1 MKNIITSVKG
11 SQKGAILITLIVAI
25 VVIGLSGVAMVYFST
40 TSSYGELIA
49 NRQAR
54 AYYIGES
61 GVNYALQKYA
71 ADKSTFSGELTF
83 SDGEKCNI
91 ITEIV
96 PKDGTNWLKIISTGT
111 VGSGFLK
118 TRQLVTKEVKE
129 ALVTPPGVAPP
140 TTDENGV
147 PIGFDSNETT
157 QDDDPTNPLDNTW
170 EVVDIPKTDYTIV
183 NGDLLFVG
191 TEAAITLNAGNVNL
205 CESWASNGHLLS
217 YLMQMKV
224 QNSSSPKHFI
234 VGLSFRMQ
242 NTTATSDSY
251 GLSFY
256 RYEESNA
263 CPSSIDWCKN
273 TNGIQKYLKADN
285 KMFAVLWKRKSN
297 VYTVLA
303 YAEMTPSYGVSVN
316 GDLTPWS
323 TILLRVNEQ
332 SGGNHIKAFVKA
344 PTVPATGT
352 INWSVSSFTPVLWT
366 ATCPPPPAGPPCTPV
381 TPFAEVVDSEFLST
395 SFCSGTT
402 QNRPEIGIHGFYD
415 MSCNKCQFFDD
426 FGITVQGTAGGSVV
440 Y

>member
-1 MKNIITSVKG
+1 MKVTIHSERKN
-11 SQKGAILITLIVAI
+11 QKGAILITLIVAI
-25 VVIGLSGVAMVYFST
+25 VIIALSGTTMVYLSS
-40 TSSYGELIA
+40 TSSFSELIA
-49 NRQAR
+49 NRQER
-54 AYYIGES
+54 AYYVGES
-61 GVNYALQKYA
+61 GVNYAVQRYA
-71 ADKSTFSGELTF
+71 ADKSLYNGTITLSNGEQ
-83 SDGEKCNI
+83 
-91 ITEIV
+91 ITVTSSIV
-96 PKDGTNWLKIISTGT
+96 SKEGVDWLKVSSTGS
-111 VGSGFLK
+111 VGSGWLK
-118 TRQLVTKEVKE
+118 TRQLVTKEVKA
-129 ALVTPPGVAPP
+129 ALVMPPGVAPP
-140 TTDENGV
+140 TTDESGV

-191 TEAAITLNAGNVNL
+191 TEAAITLDSGNVNL
-205 CESWASNGHLLS
+205 CESWTSNGNLLS
-217 YLMQMKV
+217 YMMQVKV

-242 NTTATSDSY
+242 NNTATSDGY

-256 RYEESNA
+256 RYELSNA

-273 TNGIQKYLKADN
+273 TNGIQKYLKADQ

-316 GDLTPWS
+316 GDLNAWS
-323 TILLRVNEQ
+323 TILVRINER
-332 SGGNHIKAFVKA
+332 SDGNHIKAFVKA

-352 INWSVSSFTPVLWT
+352 INWSVSGFTPVLWT

-381 TPFAEVVDSEFLST
+381 TPFTEVVDSEFLSAG
-395 SFCSGTT
+395 FCSGAT
-402 QNRPEIGIHGFYD
+402 QNRTEIGIHGFYD